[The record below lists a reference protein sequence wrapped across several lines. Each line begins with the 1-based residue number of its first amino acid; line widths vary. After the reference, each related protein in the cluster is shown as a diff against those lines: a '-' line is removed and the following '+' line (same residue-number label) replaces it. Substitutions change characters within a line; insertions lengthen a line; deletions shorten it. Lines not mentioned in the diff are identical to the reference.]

1 MSKSEKLFEIGRTID
16 GGLEYYYNRK
26 RGEKPVY
33 LLTVDNKDGTIHI
46 VKDIIHAPDV
56 IVALISALKHAVEVL
71 HVAKVFYPVLDDY
84 VELFV
89 EMWRKEY
96 QKLVEEEESNEGKG
110 KQKR

>member
-16 GGLEYYYNRK
+16 GRLEYYYNRK

-46 VKDIIHAPDV
+46 VNDVIYAPDV

-71 HVAKVFYPVLDDY
+71 HIAKVFYPILDDY
-84 VELFV
+84 VEVFV

-96 QKLVEEEESNEGKG
+96 QKLVEEEESDGGKE

>member
-16 GGLEYYYNRK
+16 GRLEYYYNRK

-89 EMWRKEY
+89 DMWQKEY
-96 QKLVEEEESNEGKG
+96 QKLVEEEESDGGKE